1 MSREIAD
8 VWHGTLD
15 LMILKTLDA
24 MGPLHGYLIA
34 RRIEQIS
41 EGQLSINQG
50 TIYPAL
56 LKLRHRG
63 WIATKWGVSATSR
76 RVKFYS
82 ITPKGQ
88 RQLHEAEGDWRR
100 ATGIVSKFVALSKA
114 TS

>member
-1 MSREIAD
+1 MSRETAD

-34 RRIEQIS
+34 RRIEQVS

-63 WIATKWGVSATSR
+63 WITTKWGESSTRR
-76 RVKFYS
+76 RVKFYA
-82 ITPKGQ
+82 ITPRGQ
-88 RQLHEAEGDWRR
+88 RQLHDEEGDWQR
-100 ATGIVSKFVALSKA
+100 AMGIVAKFLKLSK
-114 TS
+114 SQS

>member
-1 MSREIAD
+1 MSRETAD

-24 MGPLHGYLIA
+24 MGSLHGYSIA

-63 WIATKWGVSATSR
+63 WITTKWGESSTGR
-76 RVKFYS
+76 RVKFYA
-82 ITPKGQ
+82 ITPRGQ
-88 RQLHEAEGDWRR
+88 RQLHDAESEWQR
-100 ATGIVSKFVALSKA
+100 ATGIVSKFVKLSK
-114 TS
+114 SVP